1 MYQRTNHPMK
11 AVIVAKTRMGS
22 GACVGALTFEGRSLR
37 LVAHDKET
45 DDHFNMDYQ
54 VGEVWEVQTTDA
66 RQITPPHVENVIVH
80 AKRRLAPIVGIETF
94 IEEQMPPETGGLD
107 ALFEGLTQATKA
119 GALYIAERT
128 GVPSRSTMFWR
139 PDRTL
144 VRDDDMKRIRY
155 LYPNQDG
162 GRTLTFVGFQEPV
175 AEIPT
180 GTLMRVSLAY
190 WWRPRDMP
198 EGELRCYV
206 QLSGWFP
213 YDLPSKPEPAPSP
226 KIKLQTGENQVGEI
240 DRVLRQVFGYQDF
253 WPLQRNIITN
263 VLRKQDTLAVMPTG
277 SGKSLCYQLP
287 ATLFE
292 GMTVVVSPLI
302 SLMEDQVLELREW
315 GIEATYLNSSLT
327 HNQHVERAGQI
338 KSGQIKLLYA
348 APETLLRPETILML
362 EQCSVDCLVIDEAH
376 CISEWGHDFRPEYRQ
391 LADLRGR
398 LPEAVTLAVTA
409 TATRRVREDIKTS
422 LAIAEA
428 NQFIGSFDRPNLVLS
443 VVQKIDGLSQVH
455 DFLQAHKDQAGII
468 YCSTRS
474 RVDILTEQLRALGY
488 PALPYHAGMESQAR
502 RRNQHRF
509 RYEENIIM
517 VATIAFGMGINKSN
531 VRFIV
536 HYNLPKNLEN
546 YYQQIGR
553 AGRDGLPA
561 DCLVLYSY
569 GDIATLRYF
578 IEEGDPSQRAGAKRR
593 LKTLLDY
600 LDTRSCRRKPLLSY
614 FGEDYEGDSCEAC
627 DNCTRPGVDSVSST
641 ESPARGQA
649 DPADREDLTVPARQF
664 LACIRETDEIFGM
677 MHIIKV
683 LRGSRAKKVLRKGH
697 DRLSFYNTGRDYS
710 KDQWRYLASQF
721 LRGGL
726 IRRTQP
732 HGSLVVTPEGEAV
745 LDGDEFWGMLSESFG
760 RAASAQSA
768 LEYERDLFEQLRA
781 LRTKLAEE
789 QEVPPYV
796 IFHDRTLIEMAAYF
810 PCTAEALGR
819 IYGVGERKLEQY
831 ARYVLPVVR
840 AYCQEHEIEPNQ
852 KPAVTIEQARS
863 APSRKRTEYV
873 WESFQEGRSIEAIA
887 DELGFVPSTIL
898 NHLKKAFA
906 AGRPLRL
913 EGLKGASELSESDQK
928 RVLGAFE
935 EHGTQRLKPVF
946 EGLDQEIPYDELHIW
961 RLIFQVKRK

>member
-1 MYQRTNHPMK
+1 MNNPMK
-11 AVIVAKTRMGS
+11 VVIVAKTRMGS

-45 DDHFNMDYQ
+45 NDHFNMDYQ
-54 VGEVWEVQTTDA
+54 VGEVWEVQATEV
-66 RQITPPHVENVIVH
+66 QQVTPPHVENVIVH
-80 AKRRLAPIVGIETF
+80 EKRRLAPITKIETF
-94 IEEQMPPETGGLD
+94 IEEQMPPETGGLE
-107 ALFEGLTQATKA
+107 ALFEGLTQSTKA

-144 VRDDDMKRIRY
+144 VRDDDLKRIRY
-155 LYPNQDG
+155 RYPNHDG
-162 GRTLTFVGFQEPV
+162 GRTLTFVGFQAPV
-175 AEIPT
+175 REIPA
-180 GTLMRVSLAY
+180 GTLVRVSLAH

-213 YDLPSKPEPAPSP
+213 YQLPSRPKPAPSP
-226 KIKLQTGENQVGEI
+226 KIKPQTGEKHVVEI
-240 DRVLRQVFGYQDF
+240 DRVLRRVFGYQDF
-253 WPLQRNIITN
+253 WPLQRKIITN
-263 VLRKQDTLAVMPTG
+263 VLHKRDTLAVMPTG

-287 ATLFE
+287 ATLFP

-315 GIEATYLNSSLT
+315 GIAAVYLNSSLT
-327 HNQHVERAGQI
+327 HSQYVERIARI

-362 EQCSVDCLVIDEAH
+362 ERCRVDCLVIDEAH

-391 LADLRGR
+391 LAELRGR
-398 LPEAVTLAVTA
+398 LPDAVTLAVTA
-409 TATRRVREDIKTS
+409 TATRRVREDIKAT

-428 NQFIGSFDRPNLVLS
+428 NEFIGSFDRPNLVLS

-455 DFLQAHKDQAGII
+455 DFLGAHQDQAGII
-468 YCSTRS
+468 YCSTRD
-474 RVDILTEQLRALGY
+474 RVDVLAEQLRALGY
-488 PALPYHAGMESQAR
+488 PALPYHAGMESEAR
-502 RRNQHRF
+502 RRHQHRF

-517 VATIAFGMGINKSN
+517 VATIAFGMGINKPN
-531 VRFIV
+531 VRFVV

-569 GDIATLRYF
+569 GDIATIRYF
-578 IEEGDPSQRAGAKRR
+578 IEEGDPSQRVGAERR
-593 LKTLLDY
+593 LKMLLDY

-627 DNCTRPGVDSVSST
+627 DNCTRPGADPVSST
-641 ESPARGQA
+641 ESTARGEA
-649 DPADREDLTVPARQF
+649 GPADREDLTVPARQF
-664 LACIRETDEIFGM
+664 LACMRETDEIFGM

-683 LRGSRAKKVLRKGH
+683 LRGSRAKKVLRKRH
-697 DRLSFYNTGRDYS
+697 DRLSSYNTGRAYS
-710 KDQWRYLASQF
+710 KDQWRYLGGQF

-745 LDGDEFWGMLSESFG
+745 LKGGEFWGTLSESFA
-760 RAASAQSA
+760 RATSAHAA

-781 LRTKLAEE
+781 LRAKLAEE
-789 QEVPPYV
+789 REVPPYV

-831 ARYVLPVVR
+831 AQHVLPVVQ
-840 AYCQEHEIEPNQ
+840 AYCREHEIEPNQ
-852 KPAVTIEQARS
+852 KPAVTVGQARNS
-863 APSRKRTEYV
+863 SGGKRTKYV
-873 WESFQEGRSIEAIA
+873 WKSFQEGDSVEEIA
-887 DELGFVPSTIL
+887 DELGFVQSTIL
-898 NHLKKAFA
+898 NHLK
-906 AGRPLRL
+906 RPLL
-913 EGLKGASELSESDQK
+913 LVGLC
-928 RVLGAFE
+928 V
-935 EHGTQRLKPVF
+935 
-946 EGLDQEIPYDELHIW
+946 
-961 RLIFQVKRK
+961 